1 MADNQLSDSGSHGP
15 IPLHASGL
23 SIPFAAFFI
32 VGEIAGSGVL
42 ALPKAIDDSG
52 WIGLVLIVACALLSS
67 YTGSILGQA
76 WLIVRERYPQ
86 YKEHCPNPYPVLGEK
101 TFGKKG
107 RYVVSFSINF
117 TLFGV
122 STVFLLLAAGNIED
136 LIEDWTGTD
145 LSFCVWLIILAA
157 VICPFTWFGTPVD
170 FWPVAVGATLATAVA
185 CILLIIKVALD
196 EGTYDPILHSKTEF
210 EPFFMAFG
218 TIVFAFGGHPAF
230 PTFQTDMKK
239 PSDFKWAVTLGYII
253 VMLMYLPI
261 STIAYF
267 VYGKNVSSNILL
279 MPNGGRLNQVVEVMI
294 TLHLLLGLLI
304 VINPFC
310 QELESYAR
318 VPKNFTWKRCVF
330 RSVVVAFILFMA
342 ETIPTFGAILSL
354 VGGSTVT
361 LLAYICPSLF
371 YLKLKSVRQEDMVE
385 IINGNKA
392 DSISLPDEESR
403 GLPLWVK
410 VLNIEII
417 LLGAVAGIASTYS
430 AIKSIISSDFSKPC
444 YV

>member
-1 MADNQLSDSGSHGP
+1 M
-15 IPLHASGL
+15 HASGL
-23 SIPFAAFFI
+23 NIPFAAFFI

-42 ALPKAIDDSG
+42 ALPKAIDDTG

-76 WLIVRERYPQ
+76 WLIVQERFPE
-86 YKEHCPNPYPVLGEK
+86 YKKSCPDPYPVLGEK

-107 RYVVSFSINF
+107 R
-117 TLFGV
+117 
-122 STVFLLLAAGNIED
+122 
-136 LIEDWTGTD
+136 
-145 LSFCVWLIILAA
+145 
-157 VICPFTWFGTPVD
+157 
-170 FWPVAVGATLATAVA
+170 PVAVGATLATAVA
-185 CILLIIKVALD
+185 CVLLVIKVAMED
-196 EGTYDPILHSKTEF
+196 GAWDPVLHSTTEF

-239 PSDFKWAVTLGYII
+239 PGDFKWAVLLGYLV
-253 VMLMYLPI
+253 VMVMYLPI
-261 STIAYF
+261 SSVAYF
-267 VYGKNVSSNILL
+267 IYGKNVQSNILL
-279 MPNGGRLNQVVEVMI
+279 TKSRDVDNKEVSDVINQVVEVLI
-294 TLHLLLGLLI
+294 TIHLILGLLI

-318 VPKNFTWKRCVF
+318 VPRHFTWKRCVF
-330 RSVVVAFILFMA
+330 RSVVVIVILFVA
-342 ETIPTFGAILSL
+342 ESIPKFGAILSL

-385 IINGNKA
+385 IVNGHSV
-392 DSISLPDEESR
+392 DSISLTQDKSQ

-410 VLNIEII
+410 VMNIEII
-417 LLGAVAGIASTYS
+417 LLGTVAGIASTYS
-430 AIKSIISSDFSKPC
+430 AIKSIINSNFSKPC
-444 YV
+444 YL